1 MPLNNESHS
10 ISVVLPTYNRVN
22 RIKKCLPTFL
32 ATKEKNLQFI
42 IIDNNSD
49 DGTWD
54 YLQSIALKDKRV
66 EIYRNPQNI
75 GPIKTIFRAYCEVK
89 APYAVF
95 LADDDLMV
103 GDYISRCLEIFK
115 RHEDVSMIHHYR
127 DSLQKVKQNFN
138 EKYVVHQK
146 GQDTIDKLFMTFGVF
161 PGIAL
166 RMKNLNLGK
175 FPLEKKGIYP
185 QVKIALEMTNNYK
198 VAMIN
203 DSGLINA
210 DFGDSIV
217 DVKSRQNRPDCMGIN
232 ERLSYVLEIK
242 NPLLTQKLA
251 FRLARWA
258 GKLFVKFEKLNT
270 KEEIKFVKSLVFT
283 LNNVTPYF
291 ILCLFK
297 LKKFK
302 IAFYCI
308 FYLIL
313 KPSFII
319 NYIWSLAL
327 VVNILISKLK
337 NNLK

>member
-1 MPLNNESHS
+1 
-10 ISVVLPTYNRVN
+10 
-22 RIKKCLPTFL
+22 
-32 ATKEKNLQFI
+32 
-42 IIDNNSD
+42 
-49 DGTWD
+49 
-54 YLQSIALKDKRV
+54 
-66 EIYRNPQNI
+66 
-75 GPIKTIFRAYCEVK
+75 
-89 APYAVF
+89 
-95 LADDDLMV
+95 
-103 GDYISRCLEIFK
+103 
-115 RHEDVSMIHHYR
+115 
-127 DSLQKVKQNFN
+127 
-138 EKYVVHQK
+138 
-146 GQDTIDKLFMTFGVF
+146 
-161 PGIAL
+161 
-166 RMKNLNLGK
+166 
-175 FPLEKKGIYP
+175 
-185 QVKIALEMTNNYK
+185 MTNNYK

-319 NYIWSLAL
+319 NEKIKKIVKKQFKTTSFNFFLSISDEKKYSIAY
-327 VVNILISKLK
+327 VILQKK
-337 NNLK
+337 